1 MQIYFDFGELARIW
15 RKKSRKY
22 FTYYNSMT
30 VIGDNIKYLRF
41 IKGLSQE
48 QFGQAIGLTKSAISL
63 YERGSEVPINTQHKI
78 AGYFGY
84 TIEQLRSPNFREE
97 IGTVVIQ
104 GGTEN
109 NNIVN
114 HGIIRAETIGDVVN
128 KQACTIEAQKKEIE
142 HLKTMIAD
150 KTEIINL
157 QREQIKILQSK
168 LSN

>member
-1 MQIYFDFGELARIW
+1 
-15 RKKSRKY
+15 
-22 FTYYNSMT
+22 MT
-30 VIGDNIKYLRF
+30 HIGQNIRYLRRT
-41 IKGLSQE
+41 IRDITQKALGE
-48 QFGQAIGLTKSAISL
+48 AIGVTDAVITTYEKSGNIP
-63 YERGSEVPINTQHKI
+63 ERSQMLLAHF
-78 AGYFGY
+78 FGY
-84 TIEQLRSPNFREE
+84 TVEQLNSPTF
-97 IGTVVIQ
+97 IQDISGVINQ

-150 KTEIINL
+150 KIEIINL

-168 LSN
+168 LST